1 MSSVAQLSV
10 ASIMADKRSSSSPT
24 IKLEKI
30 LGVTTLSNACIA
42 TAPLSNDVFYAA
54 GSVVI
59 RYNAI
64 QNVQKSFYKATKAVS
79 CLTVS
84 VDGQYLAVG
93 ERGQSPSIF
102 VFEISS
108 GKTVATIFG
117 THKHGIGCIV
127 FSPDSR
133 YLVSAGFKHDRQLII
148 WDWENLRSVSI
159 QKIGNKV
166 NSLCFHPNGSYFIS
180 CGDRHLKWWYLTFE
194 TGIIGSLDVVGKPA
208 SILENHKNTVFMD
221 MKIGL
226 ADKVYCTTSTGLLC
240 AFNDTRFMDMW
251 VQLESSVSYSLSISA
266 IGGLDVVIVGCTEGL
281 IRVFSAKSLQYLST
295 LPLPVATVGY
305 TEKYPACLALCSV
318 EGAPSRGST
327 GTRSPK
333 LVAVYADH
341 SIFVWNM
348 DGVNNATM
356 CRSFAY
362 HRSCIWD
369 VQFITSTDSFELF
382 PPGTFV
388 TCSADNSIRIWSG
401 DRARGSGSTISGKQ
415 SSAAR
420 PVHGE
425 ILHMVEVSPLSN
437 STFREIKAPVTDVR
451 QSHLS
456 SAASVSSSMATTIA
470 DITADPNSA
479 PLDIGTGLPDLELPY
494 RPQVAQAPRSMAV
507 HPLGRQLACGDG
519 TGLLRVFDL
528 ANMREVHSAKA
539 HAAEI
544 LTLHYS
550 PPMRSL
556 GDGSWTVD
564 HLVSQDDV
572 EALVLL
578 ASAGRDRLIHV
589 FNASEGYDPVNT
601 LDHHSSAVTVVKFTP
616 DGTKLLSC
624 GADRAMVFS
633 SVAGTEIVCS
643 KSIQTPHNSI
653 NGLSIEASNKF
664 AVTSGQVRATQQ
676 TQERSSHHK
685 TTQHGTTQ
693 HITAQHSTTQHTK
706 VVINAS
712 YMIAW
717 TVIISI
723 FIPSMCRTEDST
735 FGICRVANTY
745 VRIKMTW

>member
-1 MSSVAQLSV
+1 
-10 ASIMADKRSSSSPT
+10 MADKRSSSSPT

-42 TAPLSNDVFYAA
+42 TAPRSNDVFYAA
-54 GSVVI
+54 GSIVI
-59 RYNAI
+59 RYNAV
-64 QNVQKSFYKATKAVS
+64 QNLQKSFFKASKAVS
-79 CLTVS
+79 CLSVS

-93 ERGQSPSIF
+93 ERGQSPSVF

-117 THKHGIGCIV
+117 THKHGIGCLV

-133 YLVSAGFKHDRQLII
+133 YLVSAGFKHDRQLIV
-148 WDWENLRSVSI
+148 WDWENLRAVSV

-180 CGDRHLKWWYLTFE
+180 CGDRHLKWWYITHE

-251 VQLESSVSYSLSISA
+251 VQLESSVSYSLSTST

-281 IRVFSAKSLQYLST
+281 IRMFSAKSLQYLST
-295 LPLPVATVGY
+295 LPLPVPSVGY
-305 TEKYPACLALCSV
+305 TEKYPACLALCCV
-318 EGAPSRGST
+318 EGAPSRGSA

-341 SIFVWNM
+341 SIFIWNM
-348 DGVNNATM
+348 EGVNNTTM

-369 VQFITSTDSFELF
+369 VQFITSTDSSELF

-401 DRARGSGSTISGKQ
+401 DLARCGGATNTLKQ
-415 SSAAR
+415 SSAR
-420 PVHGE
+420 PVPVPVHGE

-437 STFREIKAPVTDVR
+437 STVREIKAPVSDVR

-479 PLDIGTGLPDLELPY
+479 IFDVGTGLPDLELPY

-528 ANMREVHSAKA
+528 ASMREMHSAKA

-550 PPMRSL
+550 PPLRSL
-556 GDGSWTVD
+556 DDGSWTVD
-564 HLVSQDDV
+564 HLESEDNE

-578 ASAGRDRLIHV
+578 ATAGRDRLIHV
-589 FNASEGYDPVNT
+589 FNASEGYDPVST

-633 SVAGTEIVCS
+633 SVAGTDIVCS
-643 KSIQTPHNSI
+643 KSVQTPHNSI

-664 AVTSGQVRATQQ
+664 AVTSGQVRAT
-676 TQERSSHHK
+676 H
-685 TTQHGTTQ
+685 TTHTTLDMD
-693 HITAQHSTTQHTK
+693 ITRHYYYHYFQY
-706 VVINAS
+706 N
-712 YMIAW
+712 
-717 TVIISI
+717 
-723 FIPSMCRTEDST
+723 
-735 FGICRVANTY
+735 
-745 VRIKMTW
+745 RIEGSQLF